1 MKILTGFAPII
12 DGRKIGGNSNLSG
25 RKFCRKKGYWKE
37 TLCSKSGSTVTA
49 AQDQAL
55 RTNIIKAKIDKTSDC
70 SLCRLYKE
78 ADEAVTHIASQCSK
92 LAQLEY
98 KIRHDKV
105 AQALYWELCRK
116 NDLQHEKNR
125 YEHNPQS
132 VVENDKCKILWD
144 FTIQTDH
151 YITARRPDIVVV
163 NKNDKTCLLI
173 DVACPGDKRVKEKE
187 DVFSKQCLFQYAYFY
202 IACMTCYTLHTQ
214 WLVFATILLCGDV
227 ETNPGPETLDFCCW
241 NLNSIAAHDFLRISL
256 IEAYNSVCN
265 YDLIGIVETHIDS
278 TVDEDRLALDGYTF
292 YKENHPQDVKR
303 GGVGLYVKDALPS
316 KNRPDLVTLPKCVV
330 CEIQLN
336 KKKYFFVVIYRSPS
350 QNQNEFDNFTIKFE
364 LLLSKLHAENP
375 FCVIITGDFNCR
387 QWWENDIENNE
398 GKLFEPVTSDLGLHQ
413 LISEPTHLMGDSKSC
428 IDLILTD
435 QPNLVIESGVHPSL
449 HEHCHHQIVHGKLS
463 VSNIA
468 RPPYTRRIWYYDKA
482 DFVAIMKSI
491 EMFNWHEHLNKIKC
505 PNEQVKL
512 LNEVL
517 LNIYSNFIPN
527 QVKTIQ
533 PRKLPWITKDVKRFL
548 RKKNHAYRTFVKN
561 GQPEDKLEGILN
573 MVAEGTKM
581 IEDAKQNY
589 LRKTGQTLANPGT
602 SRKTYW
608 TLINTVLNKAK
619 IPIIPPLLENGL
631 FITDFTE
638 KAQLFNDYFIL
649 QCTTIDTGSEIP
661 QDPPEKS
668 TLIED
673 FCISEEKILKIIRS
687 LNPNKAHGWD
697 EISIRMIKLS
707 DVSLVTPLKIIF
719 TNCLKHGVFPE
730 IWKCANVVPVHKK
743 NEKNLKSNYR
753 PISLLPIF
761 GKMLER
767 LMYDSLYSHLVSCD
781 LLNPNQSGFRPGD
794 STINQLISITH
805 TIFQAFDCNPPP

>member
-1 MKILTGFAPII
+1 M
-12 DGRKIGGNSNLSG
+12 
-25 RKFCRKKGYWKE
+25 
-37 TLCSKSGSTVTA
+37 
-49 AQDQAL
+49 
-55 RTNIIKAKIDKTSDC
+55 
-70 SLCRLYKE
+70 
-78 ADEAVTHIASQCSK
+78 
-92 LAQLEY
+92 
-98 KIRHDKV
+98 
-105 AQALYWELCRK
+105 
-116 NDLQHEKNR
+116 
-125 YEHNPQS
+125 
-132 VVENDKCKILWD
+132 
-144 FTIQTDH
+144 
-151 YITARRPDIVVV
+151 
-163 NKNDKTCLLI
+163 
-173 DVACPGDKRVKEKE
+173 
-187 DVFSKQCLFQYAYFY
+187 
-202 IACMTCYTLHTQ
+202 
-214 WLVFATILLCGDV
+214 
-227 ETNPGPETLDFCCW
+227 
-241 NLNSIAAHDFLRISL
+241 
-256 IEAYNSVCN
+256 
-265 YDLIGIVETHIDS
+265 
-278 TVDEDRLALDGYTF
+278 
-292 YKENHPQDVKR
+292 
-303 GGVGLYVKDALPS
+303 
-316 KNRPDLVTLPKCVV
+316 
-330 CEIQLN
+330 
-336 KKKYFFVVIYRSPS
+336 
-350 QNQNEFDNFTIKFE
+350 
-364 LLLSKLHAENP
+364 
-375 FCVIITGDFNCR
+375 
-387 QWWENDIENNE
+387 
-398 GKLFEPVTSDLGLHQ
+398 
-413 LISEPTHLMGDSKSC
+413 
-428 IDLILTD
+428 
-435 QPNLVIESGVHPSL
+435 
-449 HEHCHHQIVHGKLS
+449 
-463 VSNIA
+463 
-468 RPPYTRRIWYYDKA
+468 
-482 DFVAIMKSI
+482 
-491 EMFNWHEHLNKIKC
+491 
-505 PNEQVKL
+505 
-512 LNEVL
+512 
-517 LNIYSNFIPN
+517 
-527 QVKTIQ
+527 
-533 PRKLPWITKDVKRFL
+533 
-548 RKKNHAYRTFVKN
+548 KN